1 MKKIYI
7 CHPLGGDGSPEWGD
21 LERNMERYLLFVAMA
36 TNAGD
41 VVITRAHHY
50 MTHTRGLTNGDH
62 AFYLDRDVK
71 LLEDADEVWMAG
83 PVSVSKGMKIEEDAA
98 LGFGI
103 PVIHKD
109 EWDDPEYMPEAA

>member
-21 LERNMERYLLFVAMA
+21 MERNLERYLLFVAKA

-41 VVITRAHHY
+41 VVISWVHHY
-50 MTHTRGLTNGDH
+50 MTHSRGLTSGDH

-71 LLEDADEVWMAG
+71 LLEDADEVWVAG
-83 PVSVSKGMKIEEDAA
+83 PVTVSKGMQIEWTAA
-98 LGFGI
+98 LKLGI
-103 PVIHKD
+103 PVIHD
-109 EWDDPEYMPEAA
+109 PEWDDPEYMPEAA